1 MFFVACEE
9 LCVILCVSYYIDYR
23 FVQYFVIF
31 YYLLTLWTSPPP
43 STSEEALS
51 LICSAA
57 GSDIISCDTPVRPD
71 STLLAVITSS
81 TAPLRTEPVTNT
93 PSTASFITSPDSTP
107 DDDEDTALPTQLTP
121 VIVMET
127 AVSAKSRGSSDD
139 ISPDLQEK
147 KPLLL
152 HVIGAESDEE
162 GADSER
168 VRSRRLRGAHSP
180 PPCLGGR
187 ALLQLKGLREAPPPG
202 QVNIEGGGA
211 RTLWKA
217 VFSGNRNEKKKKW
230 GRSLPPGAE
239 MTTDAA
245 NQRQGTGD
253 DVIKKY
259 IQIEW
264 GHNDDI
270 ITVPPVSLD
279 VRGGLTEE
287 SDLDSSTLLQRCS
300 LTPTNNV
307 RLKHT
312 AALTRHLWHDV
323 ISDTQLT
330 RQFQPILW

>member
-1 MFFVACEE
+1 
-9 LCVILCVSYYIDYR
+9 
-23 FVQYFVIF
+23 
-31 YYLLTLWTSPPP
+31 
-43 STSEEALS
+43 
-51 LICSAA
+51 
-57 GSDIISCDTPVRPD
+57 
-71 STLLAVITSS
+71 
-81 TAPLRTEPVTNT
+81 
-93 PSTASFITSPDSTP
+93 
-107 DDDEDTALPTQLTP
+107 
-121 VIVMET
+121 MET

-259 IQIEW
+259 IQIE
-264 GHNDDI
+264 
-270 ITVPPVSLD
+270 
-279 VRGGLTEE
+279 
-287 SDLDSSTLLQRCS
+287 
-300 LTPTNNV
+300 
-307 RLKHT
+307 
-312 AALTRHLWHDV
+312 
-323 ISDTQLT
+323 
-330 RQFQPILW
+330 